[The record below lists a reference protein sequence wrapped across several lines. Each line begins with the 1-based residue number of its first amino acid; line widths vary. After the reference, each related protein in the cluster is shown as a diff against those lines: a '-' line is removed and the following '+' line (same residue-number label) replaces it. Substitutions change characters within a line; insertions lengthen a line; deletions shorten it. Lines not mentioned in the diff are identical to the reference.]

1 MFSLFGGYLYFL
13 YGYLNFWLTLLFM
26 LCVIFCPKMPS
37 CFKTSHIY
45 LLVILILVHF
55 FVIIFNI
62 VLFGLIFIVV
72 GGILLLMTNPTKF
85 ENTVSKISDDIQD
98 IEKGTEYVKNYKE

>member
-13 YGYLNFWLTLLFM
+13 YGYLNFWLSLLFM

-37 CFKTSHIY
+37 CFKVVHVF
-45 LLVILILVHF
+45 LLVGLILINF
-55 FVIIFNI
+55 FAVIFTII
-62 VLFGLIFIVV
+62 IFGLIIIIG
-72 GGILLLMTNPTKF
+72 GGILLLMTNPSKF
-85 ENTVSKISDDIQD
+85 ENTVSKISDDIED